1 MGSLIYFGECT
12 CGWRYRAFHP
22 IVRSFA
28 EKLARF
34 TSDEC
39 DVLVMDKQEHKCS
52 TCGSQLTLPLLET
65 FDPERDPEA
74 GNKVRILKDMENYL
88 DRAIEREETVEHV
101 MKDWLDKIDG
111 EP

>member
-1 MGSLIYFGECT
+1 MGSLIYFGECS
-12 CGWRYRAFHP
+12 CGWKYRAFHP

-34 TSDEC
+34 ISDEC
-39 DVLVMDKQEHKCS
+39 DVLVMDKQEQKCS
-52 TCGSQLTLPLLET
+52 TCGSILKLPLLET
-65 FDPERDPEA
+65 FAPERDPEA
-74 GNKVRILKDMENYL
+74 SYKVRILNDMETYL
-88 DRAIEREETVEHV
+88 DRAIEQEEVLENV